1 MDTGQHDPV
10 WQIPHPTR
18 RDALGCGTPRGLE
31 WELVLA
37 GGGPRPARTPAS
49 GPWSL
54 IRFHHHH
61 LNSRKQAQLHLPW
74 AEPLLSPGGLQGSS
88 NPRATPARVGVGASV
103 CPQVCVCMHEH
114 RALCMCVCARTH
126 AHLAQTQPQAGR
138 SRGPAREASPPHAIS
153 SSCLRTRFCSQHR

>member
-10 WQIPHPTR
+10 WQIPRPTR

-103 CPQVCVCMHEH
+103 CPQVCVCVS
-114 RALCMCVCARTH
+114 CVCMSIGHCACVCVRARMHTWH
-126 AHLAQTQPQAGR
+126 KPSPRQAGAE
-138 SRGPAREASPPHAIS
+138 GQRERRPLHTPSAA
-153 SSCLRTRFCSQHR
+153 LA